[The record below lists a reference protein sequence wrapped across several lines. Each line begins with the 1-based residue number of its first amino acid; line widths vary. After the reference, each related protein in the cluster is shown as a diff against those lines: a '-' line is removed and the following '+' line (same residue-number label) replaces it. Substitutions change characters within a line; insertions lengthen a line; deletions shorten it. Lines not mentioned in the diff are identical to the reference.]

1 LNIIIGA
8 RECERILDRNAPF
21 FGCIEQ
27 KGKRLRREIGQTLA
41 KTLESEDTVSMATQ
55 PVFDPP
61 VSVEQYLST
70 VFEHDCEYADGV
82 IEEREL
88 GEFEHAFLQGILT
101 AIFSNHRA
109 EWGIVCLPEQR
120 VQTQHNHFRVPDLTI
135 LRAGLH
141 RERILTRP
149 PLLVI
154 EIQSPEDTLR
164 RTAAKTA
171 EYLAFGIEH
180 VWVVD
185 PNARVAYR
193 GMADG
198 LELAR
203 SGELAIPETPIRIVL
218 DDLFAELDR
227 V

>member
-1 LNIIIGA
+1 
-8 RECERILDRNAPF
+8 
-21 FGCIEQ
+21 
-27 KGKRLRREIGQTLA
+27 
-41 KTLESEDTVSMATQ
+41 MATQ

-61 VSVEQYLST
+61 ISVEEYLST
-70 VFEHDCEYADGV
+70 VYEHDCEYVDGV

-88 GEFEHAFLQGILT
+88 GEFEHSFLQLFLGS
-101 AIFSNHRA
+101 IFVAHRA
-109 EWGIVCLPEQR
+109 EWGVIAVSEQR
-120 VQTQHNHFRVPDLTI
+120 VQTQRDHFRVPDLTI
-135 LRAGLH
+135 LRAGLP

-164 RTAAKTA
+164 RTTAKAA

-193 GMADG
+193 GTADG
-198 LELAR
+198 LELSR
-203 SGELAIPETPIRIVL
+203 SGELTIPETPIRIVL
-218 DDLFAELDR
+218 ADLFAELDR